1 MTEKQKEQWAGAA
14 VLVVLVLLIA
24 WALWGAFGNAARAV
38 MPGASVNVGG
48 NTGGGVNIDTGDSN
62 PYALPSGGGCCGG
75 CGGSSGCPVSPSAI
89 QTVNQM
95 LQTGTTAANQI
106 YAAGNATLA
115 AMADIMNQE
124 DPLYA
129 ITTG

>member
-24 WALWGAFGNAARAV
+24 WALWGAFGNAARTV
-38 MPGASVNVGG
+38 SGRPSINVGG
-48 NTGGGVNIDTGDSN
+48 NTGGGVTIDNGGDN
-62 PYALPSGGGCCGG
+62 PYAIPTGDGCGCG
-75 CGGSSGCPVSPSAI
+75 CGGSGGCPVSPSAI

-95 LQTGTTAANQI
+95 LQTGAAATNQI
-106 YAAGNATLA
+106 YAMGNATLN
-115 AMADIMNQE
+115 AMADILNQE

-129 ITTG
+129 ITQG